1 MKSGFVSRRH
11 ASRPALIVEGGAT
24 LGYAELHG
32 AIDALAAQLPA
43 RQLIFIVGDND
54 LPTVLCYLASLAR
67 GTVPLLLHRGLD
79 VTQLDRLIATYDPA
93 LLFMPIEAAGAR
105 SDCTLLSADGAYGLY
120 RRVGAA
126 MAELHEDLALLLT
139 TSGSTG
145 SPKLVRL
152 TASNLEANASSI
164 ASYLQITADERTI
177 TALPFNYSYGL
188 SVINSHLHAGASIVL
203 SNRSL
208 IDAGFWRLVNDH
220 RVSSFAGVPYSYEML
235 LKLRL
240 ERLKMPSVRSLTLA
254 GGRLDSTRLRQVGGI
269 CRSRDI
275 RFVPM
280 YGQTE
285 ATARM
290 AWLPHDEVEGRPG
303 SIGGAIPGGRLWI
316 ETEAG
321 QVIEE
326 AGQVGELIY
335 AGPNVSMGYAQNA
348 SDLALGDINQG
359 VLRTGDLARFDDE
372 GFFFIEG
379 RLRRFLKIFGNRISL
394 DAIEQLAA
402 YKGLECAAH
411 GRDDQ
416 LIIHVVGSPAVVAD
430 DVRIDMAKT
439 LGLHSSAISVLA
451 LPELPRLAT
460 GKVDYQ
466 TLGQL
471 S

>member
-1 MKSGFVSRRH
+1 
-11 ASRPALIVEGGAT
+11 
-24 LGYAELHG
+24 
-32 AIDALAAQLPA
+32 
-43 RQLIFIVGDND
+43 
-54 LPTVLCYLASLAR
+54 
-67 GTVPLLLHRGLD
+67 
-79 VTQLDRLIATYDPA
+79 
-93 LLFMPIEAAGAR
+93 MPIEAAGAR
-105 SDCTLLSADGAYGLY
+105 SDCTLLSEDGAYGLY

-126 MAELHEDLALLLT
+126 MAKLHEDLALLLT

-145 SPKLVRL
+145 SPQAGASDGSVTSRL
-152 TASNLEANASSI
+152 MPSSI
-164 ASYLQITADERTI
+164 ASYLRITADERPSRRCRST
-177 TALPFNYSYGL
+177 TRMACQSSTVTCMPVPRL
-188 SVINSHLHAGASIVL
+188 SCRIA
-203 SNRSL
+203 RSM
-208 IDAGFWRLVNDH
+208 DAGFWRLVNDH
-220 RVSSFAGVPYSYEML
+220 QVSSFAGVPYSYEMM

-240 ERLKMPSVRSLTLA
+240 ERLKMPSVRTLTLA
-254 GGRLDSTRLRQVGGI
+254 GGRLDSTRLHQVSGI
-269 CRSRDI
+269 CHSRDI

-290 AWLPHDEVEGRPG
+290 AWLPHGEVEGRPG

-316 ETEAG
+316 ENEAG

-348 SDLALGDINQG
+348 GDLALGDINQG

-394 DAIEQLAA
+394 DAVEQLAA

-416 LIIHVVGSPAVVAD
+416 LIIHVGKFLRGGRQRSYRYGENSWASFVGDRGPCAARVAAPGNGQGRLSNLGPIVMSDVQQWPVFARREEKGPALLAELQRLSD
-430 DVRIDMAKT
+430 RHYEACPQYRGDP
-439 LGLHSSAISVLA
+439 GQSSARVAS
-451 LPELPRLAT
+451 PCNWMRCRFCRCGSSST
-460 GKVDYQ
+460 KNC
-466 TLGQL
+466 
-471 S
+471 